1 MSFQIITDTCC
12 DFPMEMYQQLNLTAV
27 PMAVRFRGEEV
38 TRFDDA
44 WIKEIYQG
52 LRQGES
58 ATTAAVNPQ
67 TWQETMEEHLKEG
80 KDVLVL
86 PLSSGLSTTYQS
98 AMIAKSELEE
108 KYPERSICVVDTLAA
123 SMGQGLFVWYAC
135 KLRDEGKDVKEVAQ
149 WCEDNKQNVCH
160 WFTVDDLMYL
170 KRGGRVGAATA
181 LMGTMLQI
189 KPILHC
195 NEEGKLVSVS
205 KVRGRKAAIQGLA
218 KKLEELGLPGENE
231 TCFISHGD
239 CQEDAAYLEKI
250 LKERYGVKEVITSYI
265 GAVIGSHSGPG
276 TLALFFLG
284 AHR

>member
-1 MSFQIITDTCC
+1 MKFQIITDTCC
-12 DFPMEMYQQLNLTAV
+12 DFPVEMYQQLELVAV

-38 TRFDDA
+38 ARLDDA
-44 WIKEIYQG
+44 WIKEIYDG
-52 LRQGES
+52 LRKGES

-67 TWQETMEEHLKEG
+67 TWQEIMEESLKVG

-98 AMIAKSELEE
+98 AMIAKSELEG
-108 KYPERSICVVDTLAA
+108 KYPERTIRVVDTLAA

-135 KLRDEGKDVKEVAQ
+135 KLRDEGKSANEVAD
-149 WCEDNKQNVCH
+149 WCEDNKQNLCH

-170 KRGGRVGAATA
+170 KRGGRVSAATA

-195 NEEGKLVSVS
+195 NEEGKLVSVG

-239 CQEDAAYLEKI
+239 CPEDAETLATIIREK
-250 LKERYGVKEVITSYI
+250 YGVRTVITSYI